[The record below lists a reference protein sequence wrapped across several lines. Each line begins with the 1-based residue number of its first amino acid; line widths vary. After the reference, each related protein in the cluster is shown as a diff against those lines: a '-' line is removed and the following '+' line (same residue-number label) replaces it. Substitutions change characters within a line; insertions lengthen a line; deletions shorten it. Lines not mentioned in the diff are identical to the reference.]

1 MQAAIARHYAHL
13 ENFYHATA
21 AMYRGL
27 GQLYVEHDEF
37 LANYEKYRP
46 GLAGFMQK
54 AMTYYADH
62 TLTE

>member
-1 MQAAIARHYAHL
+1 
-13 ENFYHATA
+13 
-21 AMYRGL
+21 MYSGL

-37 LANYEKYRP
+37 RAYYEKYRP
-46 GLAGFMQK
+46 GLADFLQK